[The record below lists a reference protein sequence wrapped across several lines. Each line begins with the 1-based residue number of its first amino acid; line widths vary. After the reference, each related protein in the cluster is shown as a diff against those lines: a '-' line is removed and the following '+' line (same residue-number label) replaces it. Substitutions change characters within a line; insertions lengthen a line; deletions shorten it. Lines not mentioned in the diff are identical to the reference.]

1 MYWGDK
7 KVIAVGGGKGG
18 IGKSAFVANLGV
30 TLALQGK
37 RVTVVDADLG
47 AANLHTIIGV
57 QYPAKTLDDF
67 LANREP
73 DIEHTLVETPYPPLR
88 LLSSASDVLG
98 LASPNYKD
106 RQRLYRAI
114 KKLHTDI
121 IIFDIAAGT
130 HQRATD
136 FFTLAPIGIIII
148 EPLPTSLENAFSF
161 IKNMLVRGLMRTFYH
176 NKEMT
181 AFIEK
186 TVDPRSAEST
196 LHFAELLIKLGES
209 TPGTVEAFRQIFLQS
224 IKMHVVANAIRDQS
238 QEQVAEKF
246 SRIIKRYLALD
257 LEFTGTLPY
266 EQSMDV
272 AISARVPFVIKYPQ
286 SGYAKNMQEIIKKL
300 GL

>member
-30 TLALQGK
+30 TLASQGK
-37 RVTVVDADLG
+37 RVTVVDADIG

-114 KKLHTDI
+114 KKLRTDI

-148 EPLPTSLENAFSF
+148 EPIPTSLENAFSF
-161 IKNMLVRGLMRTFYH
+161 IKNMLVRGLMRTFHH

-181 AFIEK
+181 DFIEK

-196 LHFAELLIKLGES
+196 LHFADLLVKLGET

-238 QEQVAEKF
+238 QKQVAEKF

-257 LEFTGTLPY
+257 IEFTGTLPY
-266 EQSMDV
+266 EQNMDL
-272 AISARVPFVIKYPQ
+272 AISGRVPFVVKYPQ
-286 SGYAKNMQEIIKKL
+286 SGYAKNMQEIIVKL